1 MIIAA
6 FAGTGKTTMA
16 KLYPQT
22 AIDFVCM
29 PYKYEIEYNSNF
41 ERELTN

>member
-29 PYKYEIEYNSNF
+29 PYKYELDIRPN
-41 ERELTN
+41 LL